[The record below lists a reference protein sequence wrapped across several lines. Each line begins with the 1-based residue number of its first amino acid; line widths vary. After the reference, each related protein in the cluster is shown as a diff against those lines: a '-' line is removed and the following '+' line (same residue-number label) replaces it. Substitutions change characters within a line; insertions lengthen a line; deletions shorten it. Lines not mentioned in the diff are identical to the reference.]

1 MGSDLNKLDK
11 QQLIEEIKILQAQ
24 DKDVSDTDIL
34 LHELQVHQLELEM
47 QNQELRESQQ
57 SLEETRDRYADL
69 YDFAPVCYIN
79 LDEAGIVLNINL
91 TGAALLDQAR
101 SYIIGQPLS
110 KWVVKP
116 DVRIFFSH
124 LKKSLNSDQKVSDE
138 IKLSSN
144 SGKQIDARIES
155 IRGWSSENSTY
166 VCQCVILDVTEQN
179 KSKKEISL
187 KARQLKIITD
197 ALPVLVAYI
206 SDEEEYQ
213 FVNRSY
219 TDWFGI
225 SAENIKGKKIGEV
238 WEEDNYRKLYKK
250 FKISLAGSLVTFDME
265 LEFSKT
271 KKRYINATFIPD
283 TDIDGRVH
291 GVIIMIGDITD
302 RLLIEAIDRKRLL
315 ETAHYSRLNAMGEM
329 ASEIAHELNQPLAAI
344 SIYSDACRRLVKS
357 NKAEP
362 DQIMQSLTDI
372 NEQAVRA
379 GDVIRRIRE
388 FASKKELLIV
398 STSMNDIVQEA
409 MSLIAV
415 ELRSHNVKLILEL
428 ADDLPLL
435 LLDRILI
442 EQVILNLSRNAMEA
456 MEEIDESQRLLQIS
470 TVAVRKAKIEI
481 CIEDQGP
488 GMTIDQIKRI
498 FEPFHTSKSE
508 GMGMGLT
515 ISQSIVETHHGR
527 LWAIQNDCGG
537 TTFCFTLP
545 LDNEELSNE
554 R

>member
-1 MGSDLNKLDK
+1 MGSDLKRLDK

-34 LHELQVHQLELEM
+34 LHELQVQQLELEM
-47 QNQELRESQQ
+47 KNQELRESQQ
-57 SLEETRDRYADL
+57 LLEETRDRYADL

-79 LDEAGIVLNINL
+79 MDEMGSILDINL
-91 TGAALLDQAR
+91 TGTALLGQER
-101 SYIIGQPLS
+101 MRIIGQPIS
-110 KWVVKP
+110 KWIVKP
-116 DVRIFFSH
+116 DVRIIFSH
-124 LKKSLNSDQKVSDE
+124 LQKAFLSDQKVSDE
-138 IKLSSN
+138 LQLLSN

-155 IRGWSSENSTY
+155 IRGWSAENSSY
-166 VCQCVILDVTEQN
+166 VCQSVILDVTEQN
-179 KSKKEISL
+179 KSNKEISL

-206 SDEEEYQ
+206 NDEEEYL

-225 SAENIKGKKIGEV
+225 SAEKINGKKIDEV
-238 WEEDNYRKLYKK
+238 WEEDNYQKLYKK
-250 FKISLAGSLVTFDME
+250 FRIALAGSLITFDMQ
-265 LEFSKT
+265 LEFSKA
-271 KKRYINATFIPD
+271 KKRDINATFIPD
-283 TDIDGRVH
+283 TDVDGRVH
-291 GVIIMIGDITD
+291 GIIIMIGDITD
-302 RLLIEAIDRKRLL
+302 RLLVEAIDRKRLL

-362 DQIMQSLTDI
+362 GQIMQSLTDI
-372 NEQAVRA
+372 NEQAARA

-388 FASKKELLIV
+388 FASKKELQIV
-398 STSMNDIVQEA
+398 STSINDIVQEA

-435 LLDRILI
+435 LLDSILI

-456 MEEIDESQRLLQIS
+456 MEEIDESQRLLKIN
-470 TVAVRKAKIEI
+470 TVAVRPAEIEV

-498 FEPFHTSKSE
+498 FEPFHSSKSE

-515 ISQSIVETHHGR
+515 ISQSIIETHRGR

-545 LDNEELSNE
+545 LDNEEILNG
-554 R
+554 

>member
-24 DKDVSDTDIL
+24 DKDVSDTDTL

-57 SLEETRDRYADL
+57 LLEETRDRYADL

-79 LDEAGIVLNINL
+79 LDETGLILNINL
-91 TGAALLDQAR
+91 TGAALLGQVR

-110 KWVVKP
+110 KWIVKS

-124 LKKSLNSDQKVSDE
+124 LKKSLLSDKKVSDE
-138 IKLSSN
+138 VKLSSN

-206 SDEEEYQ
+206 SDKEEYQ

-225 SAENIKGKKIGEV
+225 SAEKIKGKKIGEV
-238 WEEDNYRKLYKK
+238 WEEDNYKKLYKE
-250 FKISLAGSLVTFDME
+250 FQVALAGRLNTFDME
-265 LEFSKT
+265 LQFPGA
-271 KKRYINATFIPD
+271 KKKYINATFIPD
-283 TDIDGRVH
+283 SDIDGRVH

-302 RLLIEAIDRKRLL
+302 RLLIETIDRKRLL

-398 STSMNDIVQEA
+398 STSINDIVQEA

-470 TVAVRKAKIEI
+470 TVAVRQAKIEV

-545 LDNEELSNE
+545 LDYEELSNE